1 MADVAQGYAELI
13 PCFHGHGTRLGELKM
28 VCLTR
33 STAMQTR
40 LTPDMG

>member
-13 PCFHGHGTRLGELKM
+13 PRFHSHGTRLGKLKM

-33 STAMQTR
+33 STAMQAR
-40 LTPDMG
+40 LTPDVG